1 MRRRRHPRF
10 FDTKEGRAA
19 ADAYDKDLTQE
30 ALNEQHRALAEALFD
45 PRHAALKKARA
56 ADESV
61 DIVAGWD
68 REAVLAIMQMRSA
81 EKASAAITRATW
93 ALVAATT
100 ALAIATGVLIHVTGR
115 L

>member
-1 MRRRRHPRF
+1 MNLESRL
-10 FDTKEGRAA
+10 KAGRAA
-19 ADAYDKDLTQE
+19 ADAYAETLTQE
-30 ALNEQHRALAEALFD
+30 ALNEQHGALAEAIFD
-45 PRHAALKKARA
+45 PRHAALKEARA
-56 ADESV
+56 ADEGA

-81 EKASAAITRATW
+81 EKASATITRATW

-100 ALAIATGVLIHVTGR
+100 ALAIATGVLIYVTER